1 MKALILS
8 ADNFEDSELLVP
20 LYRLQEAGYTV
31 EIAAPGRGPLRGKHG
46 YEVTAERSLAE
57 VVPDDYALLVLP
69 GGKAPAAIR
78 TDLPIVLD
86 LEKARPGKS
95 CFAHQSHNCKGVCIG
110 REPLGIHSARL
121 MAALAKLK
129 LKEWNYPGPIAL
141 VEKDDFSGTDL
152 HLVDR
157 WCYLGTAQSE
167 AGLWELLDSAPTRP
181 VFDADIYRQLNKAIT
196 QGKVEVLPLGQRPA

>member
-20 LYRLQEAGYTV
+20 LYRLREAGYTV

-78 TDLPIVLD
+78 ADPHAQAIARAFMAAGKPVAAICHGPQLLISAGLVAGRRATCYRGVAEELRGAGALYEDREVVVDANLVTSRQPSDLPAFL
-86 LEKARPGKS
+86 
-95 CFAHQSHNCKGVCIG
+95 
-110 REPLGIHSARL
+110 RELMRL
-121 MAALAKLK
+121 
-129 LKEWNYPGPIAL
+129 
-141 VEKDDFSGTDL
+141 VS
-152 HLVDR
+152 R
-157 WCYLGTAQSE
+157 
-167 AGLWELLDSAPTRP
+167 
-181 VFDADIYRQLNKAIT
+181 
-196 QGKVEVLPLGQRPA
+196 